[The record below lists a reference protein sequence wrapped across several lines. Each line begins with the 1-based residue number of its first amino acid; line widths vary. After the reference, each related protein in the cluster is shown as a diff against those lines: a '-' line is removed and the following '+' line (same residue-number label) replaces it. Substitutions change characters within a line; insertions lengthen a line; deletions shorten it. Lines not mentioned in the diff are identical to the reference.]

1 MLIPFKLRT
10 CHAGCSIQ
18 LLSHILLKFVWMPNP
33 IRHSQ
38 ANSYGRVF
46 YDRGMGPN
54 NISWLCNII
63 DVLVM
68 RKINLFFL
76 PSFLLLNTF
85 LCFFCS
91 YDMCI
96 CLRHFFLFLCL
107 HVLYLS
113 WCLSCAMLSKPTRLC
128 SAEWVSFPSL
138 LHDWM

>member
-38 ANSYGRVF
+38 ANSYGRIF
-46 YDRGMGPN
+46 YDRGMGSN

-96 CLRHFFLFLCL
+96 CLRLISFYSYAYISCIWADAWAVLCCRSPHGYALPSGFLFLA
-107 HVLYLS
+107 S
-113 WCLSCAMLSKPTRLC
+113 R
-128 SAEWVSFPSL
+128 
-138 LHDWM
+138 